1 VPQPSPS
8 LLTDNRPV
16 RTRRAVGALATL
28 ALALSACSGDKGGG
42 TQTAAAAPATGARGG
57 AAGGP
62 VGPGGGAPTIVLS
75 SSDVS
80 TARRGPIEVTTAITG
95 DLRPVET
102 VEVRARLE
110 GDLVGVFVNEGDR
123 VRAGQLLARFE
134 ASEQESN
141 SRSAEAERAAAEAAL
156 TTAQW
161 NAEQSA
167 ELFKA
172 GAIPERD
179 YKVTEQEV
187 IAARARLA
195 AAEARVRS
203 TSSVVTDTRVLS
215 PVTGIV
221 ERRLV
226 QNGERVAPGTAMF
239 SVVRNEV
246 LELAA
251 SVPGRQAGE
260 IRPGQPV
267 RFTADGRAF
276 EGTVAR
282 VSPTIDPSTR
292 ALTVY
297 TRIPNPGGTLKGNT
311 FATGRIIG
319 RTVDGALVVP
329 SPALR
334 QSGEGGESFVY
345 RLAGQT
351 IERTPVRL
359 GVVDEGAGIAQVL
372 EGLSEGD
379 RVIVGNVG
387 TIGSGMRVQ
396 VVGEGP
402 GQPAPAGQGQGQAP
416 RQGQGRGE
424 GRQQ

>member
-8 LLTDNRPV
+8 LQTDNRPSG
-16 RTRRAVGALATL
+16 RNRRAVALLTAVAVALAG
-28 ALALSACSGDKGGG
+28 CSGDKGGG
-42 TQTAAAAPATGARGG
+42 TQTAAAAPA
-57 AAGGP
+57 AGGP
-62 VGPGGGAPTIVLS
+62 AGPAGPGGRDGAPTIVLS
-75 SSDVS
+75 NTDVS
-80 TARRGPIEVTTAITG
+80 TARRGSIEVTTAITG

-110 GDLVGVFVNEGDR
+110 GDLVGVYVREGDR

-187 IAARARLA
+187 IAVRARLA
-195 AAEARVRS
+195 AAEAQVRS
-203 TSSVVTDTRVLS
+203 TSSFVTDTRVLS

-239 SVVRNEV
+239 TVVRNEV

-282 VSPTIDPSTR
+282 VSPTIDPATR

-297 TRIPNPGGTLKGNT
+297 VRIPNSAGTLKGNT
-311 FATGRIIG
+311 FATGRIVG
-319 RTVDGALVVP
+319 RTIDSAVVVP
-329 SPALR
+329 TTALR
-334 QSGEGGESFVY
+334 QSGEGGGSFVY

-351 IERTPVRL
+351 VERAPVRL
-359 GVVDEGAGIAQVL
+359 GVVDEGAGLAQVL
-372 EGLSEGD
+372 EGVKEGD

-387 TIGSGMRVQ
+387 ALGTGMRAQ
-396 VVGEGP
+396 VVGEGE
-402 GQPAPAGQGQGQAP
+402 
-416 RQGQGRGE
+416 REER
-424 GRQQ
+424 

>member
-1 VPQPSPS
+1 VPQPSPT
-8 LLTDNRPV
+8 LPIDNCSPT
-16 RTRRAVGALATL
+16 RTRRVAS
-28 ALALSACSGDKGGG
+28 ALSACAAFAILLAGCSGDKGGG
-42 TQTAAAAPATGARGG
+42 AQTAAAAPANAGP
-57 AAGGP
+57 AGGGSG
-62 VGPGGGAPTIVLS
+62 GPGGAPTIVLS
-75 SSDVS
+75 STDVS
-80 TARRGPIEVTTAITG
+80 TARRSSIEATTPITG

-110 GDLVGVFVNEGDR
+110 GDLVGVYAREGDR
-123 VRAGQLLARFE
+123 VRQGQLLARFE

-141 SRSAEAERAAAEAAL
+141 SRSAEAERVAAEAAL

-179 YKVTEQEV
+179 NKVAEQEV
-187 IAARARLA
+187 IAAQARLA
-195 AAEARVRS
+195 AAEAQVRS
-203 TSSVVTDTRVLS
+203 RSSFVTDTRVLS

-226 QNGERVAPGTAMF
+226 QDGERVAPGTAMF
-239 SVVRNEV
+239 TVVRNEV

-260 IRPGQPV
+260 IRAGQPV

-282 VSPTIDPSTR
+282 VSPTIDPTTR

-297 TRIPNPGGTLKGNT
+297 IRIPNPGGTLKGNT
-311 FATGRIIG
+311 FASGRIVG
-319 RTVDGALVVP
+319 RTIDSAVVVP
-329 SPALR
+329 SSALR
-334 QSGEGGESFVY
+334 QSGEGGQSFVY

-351 IERTPVRL
+351 VERAPVRL
-359 GVVDEGAGIAQVL
+359 GVVDDGAGLAQVL
-372 EGLSEGD
+372 EGVNEGD

-387 TIGSGMRVQ
+387 AIGTGMRVQ
-396 VVGEGP
+396 VVGEGE
-402 GQPAPAGQGQGQAP
+402 
-416 RQGQGRGE
+416 GE
-424 GRQQ
+424 ER